1 MSQRNEEIKEAMTS
15 YAERLRM
22 VRKLSAPSLE
32 EVESADDYSRLLLH
46 NFRKIGELAGENA
59 EVLNKI
65 LMPFLQGEEA
75 LSEEDASELD
85 SLNELLLGE
94 SRTDVLDTHLAEMI
108 NNRLNASEE
117 KLTEETSGDPNQRV
131 HDHLTRMFI
140 RYERMGKCWYA
151 KNFEESARIRKLAI
165 EDYLELLNYLDKDA
179 FLKLSPKARRD
190 VRRGVMF
197 GVCLYELEDP
207 REMIRRIKK
216 QRELFSDPF
225 YHEHM
230 PDFSESDWKKYL
242 FDSYMDVA
250 RICASDELDEE
261 LYREAY
267 DAFCECKRMLS
278 QPGGEGLADVDGY
291 GFVMVVG
298 LCAAIKCA
306 DPSAEQLLSE
316 VVEYYEKRDVSDY
329 SYGGGNEN
337 LAMPSQIYYAVDT
350 LRQRNGGMLSERLLE
365 LQRQIP
371 YEVMLYYSNARL
383 GDMAIP
389 FVNHLTNFLSDFS
402 EVPGG
407 IRCSELCMR
416 SLAAIH
422 PPTYIHSNM
431 VAKFTLCLTRHLLCR
446 HPELFVNF
454 PRCGS
459 VEAVTAANDQILDYA
474 YQAALYHDIGK
485 LTIIDIIAMY
495 GRRLLDTEFLE
506 LKKHP
511 DNGAEL
517 AARFDSLKDY
527 ADVMRG
533 HHLWYDGSR
542 GYPLNFKA
550 AESPYKTIIDI
561 VTVADCM
568 DAATDRVGRSYSKGK
583 TIEEFTKEIEEG
595 AGTHYAPFMAELLA
609 EPAVAEDI
617 RYLLD
622 EGRSKLYRD
631 TFNLLVDLLHKG
643 KSGQD

>member
-75 LSEEDASELD
+75 LSEEEASELD
-85 SLNELLLGE
+85 TLNELLIDR
-94 SRTDVLDTHLAEMI
+94 SRSDILDTHLAEMI

-117 KLTEETSGDPNQRV
+117 GLAEETNGDPDQRV
-131 HDHLTRMFI
+131 DHLVRRMDI
-140 RYERMGKCWYA
+140 EYERMGKCYYA

-165 EDYLELLNYLDKDA
+165 ADYRELLKYLDKDA
-179 FLKLSPKARRD
+179 FLKLSPEARREALKN
-190 VRRGVMF
+190 VSFYVSF
-197 GVCLYELEDP
+197 YELEDP
-207 REMIRRIKK
+207 RELIRREKEL
-216 QRELFSDPF
+216 RELFSDPF

-230 PDFSESDWKKYL
+230 PNFQEKDWIEIEFSSYL
-242 FDSYMDVA
+242 NVA
-250 RICASDELDEE
+250 EVCAGLGLDEE
-261 LYREAY
+261 VYREAY
-267 DAFCECKRMLS
+267 EAFRKCERMMA
-278 QPGGEGLADVDGY
+278 QPGGEELADKY
-291 GFVMVVG
+291 GSGFLKMAG
-298 LCAAIKCA
+298 LRAAILCA
-306 DPSAEQLLSE
+306 DPSATQLLSE
-316 VVEYYEKRDVSDY
+316 VVESYEKRDVSDY
-329 SYGGGNEN
+329 SYGGNNDN
-337 LAMPSQIYYAVDT
+337 LATPGQILFAVDA
-350 LRQRNGGMLSERLLE
+350 LRKRNGGILSEKLLE

-389 FVNHLTNFLSDFS
+389 FVNHLTNFLEDFR

-454 PRCGS
+454 PGCGS

-517 AARFDSLKDY
+517 AARFDSLMDY